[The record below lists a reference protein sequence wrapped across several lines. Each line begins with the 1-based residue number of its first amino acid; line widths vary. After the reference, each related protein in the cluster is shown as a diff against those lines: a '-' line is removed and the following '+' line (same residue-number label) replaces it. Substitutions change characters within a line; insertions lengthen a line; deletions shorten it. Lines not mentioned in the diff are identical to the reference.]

1 MRLRINTE
9 GATFICARTPEAR
22 TDRET
27 GIPRTDRE
35 SGLPLWQV
43 QVAAFDSSGVEAFAI
58 TVAGQPTVAVG
69 SQLALEDLVAIPWSQ
84 GDRSGVAFRAAS
96 MKSLGGPIPGMTP
109 ASDHASPSSAPSQK
123 PSA

>member
-1 MRLRINTE
+1 M
-9 GATFICARTPEAR
+9 
-22 TDRET
+22 
-27 GIPRTDRE
+27 
-35 SGLPLWQV
+35 
-43 QVAAFDSSGVEAFAI
+43 AAFDSSGVEAFAI

-109 ASDHASPSSAPSQK
+109 SSDHSAPTPAPSQK

>member
-1 MRLRINTE
+1 MRLRINTD

-27 GIPRTDRE
+27 GVPRTDRE

-58 TVAGQPTVAVG
+58 TVAGQPQVTVG

-96 MKSLGGPIPGMTP
+96 MKSVGGPIAGMTP
-109 ASDHASPSSAPSQK
+109 DHGSSAPASSQK
-123 PSA
+123 PNA